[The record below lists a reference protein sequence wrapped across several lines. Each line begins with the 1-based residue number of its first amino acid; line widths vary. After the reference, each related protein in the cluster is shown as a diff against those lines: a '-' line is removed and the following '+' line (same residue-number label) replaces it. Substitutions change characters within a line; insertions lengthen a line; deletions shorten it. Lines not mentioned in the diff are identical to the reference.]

1 MARIYAIIIR
11 AAMIDDIIGK
21 NTNKA
26 PSINAVPNKI
36 RVALIRQTRIEFLD
50 GFCFSIIIT

>member
-1 MARIYAIIIR
+1 
-11 AAMIDDIIGK
+11 MIDDIIGK

-50 GFCFSIIIT
+50 GFVFP